1 MEAKEAEEGET
12 RHPTQPGGGVSGC
25 VCVGGQC
32 SRGSFQKKTIS
43 AEGEKGLD
51 M

>member
-25 VCVGGQC
+25 VCVWGAVQQGKFPEEDHIC
-32 SRGSFQKKTIS
+32 
-43 AEGEKGLD
+43 
-51 M
+51 